1 MLIAGTVAI
10 ISGSAAGIGRATA
23 LVLAAAGA
31 RGIVLADIDEVG
43 NAETAR
49 MVADASAEPLPLTVD
64 VTATPDLERMYAE
77 ADARWGRIDIVFN
90 NAGIVSG
97 PPAYPDS
104 SLATIRKVIE
114 IDLIAVIQSS
124 TLAIRYMRERGGGV
138 IVNTASTGALNPLPS
153 DAQYAAAKAE
163 VVHFG
168 TSCAAFAEQFGVRVD
183 SVCPGVTETAIL
195 DKTGGGM
202 RPDWLAPILE
212 QIEILTPQDIAA
224 AVLDIVKDDSKT
236 GEHVIV
242 HNRAKGSAA

>member
-1 MLIAGTVAI
+1 MEIAGTVAI

-23 LVLAAAGA
+23 VALAEAGA
-31 RGIVLADIDEVG
+31 RAIVLADLDEVG
-43 NAETAR
+43 NGETAR
-49 MVADASAEPLPLTVD
+49 MVAEAGAEPMALRID
-64 VTATPDLERMYAE
+64 VTDTADLERMYAQ

-97 PPAYPDS
+97 PPPYPDS

-153 DAQYAAAKAE
+153 DAQYAAAKAG

-168 TSCAAFAEQFGVRVD
+168 TSCSVFAEQFGVRVN

-195 DKTGGGM
+195 DKTGGGV

-212 QIEILTPQDIAA
+212 QIDILTPQDIAVV
-224 AVLDIVKDDSKT
+224 VLDIVRDDSKA
-236 GEHVIV
+236 GEHVVV
-242 HNRAKGSAA
+242 HNRIKDAAA